1 MSYADEVFKQTALD
15 IINNGVSDEGQIV
28 RPHWEDGTPAH
39 TIKKFGVCNTFD
51 LQKEFPATTVR
62 PVALKSCLD
71 EILWIWQKHSNNV
84 GELHSRIWDS
94 WAISKTK
101 QEIVKVV
108 PRTHE
113 KYNELPKL
121 VPNSLKKDYKQE
133 DIHHSKNCGD
143 YIILEKDNTKRVVQF
158 IDTGTI
164 LNTTQSGVSLGSLKD
179 CFVRSVAN
187 VGYYGNY
194 KAQDILDYFGKY
206 FNRWVTTWENM
217 IRRGNGIY
225 SGGDWYKDIFVDT
238 DFHCC
243 EFFLRW
249 VMKNNQYKEKEKLGD
264 LQIDKDY
271 YGSNCYSS
279 DTCTLLTPE
288 QNSRLNC
295 KEWYEYKGKIF
306 FGKQDLANEVK
317 NFYRNALKPN
327 GYYNDYA
334 MDKFIELES
343 DNKELKIIPL
353 KNEDGSLNRF
363 PLEPEYT
370 IKKAYGAQFSK
381 KYKFPQ
387 GEMTQVDDVLW
398 QIKNTPMS
406 RRMQTSIYNYE
417 DLHDMPLYPC
427 FWGTMWDVDIE
438 NGLLNLTV
446 LSRSNDYLVAGMG
459 WNPCQYALLLM
470 MFAQV
475 TGYKPG
481 IMNVYINNCHIYDRH
496 IPIVKELMK
505 RPTYDA
511 PIVKLNP
518 DIKNFYDFTVN
529 DLIVE
534 NYQKNP
540 QVKDIPVAI

>member
-1 MSYADEVFKQTALD
+1 MSYADEVFKRTALD

-28 RPHWEDGTPAH
+28 RPHWEDGTPAY
-39 TIKKFGVCNTFD
+39 TVKKFGVCNTFD

-62 PVALKSCLD
+62 PVALKSCFD
-71 EILWIWQKHSNNV
+71 EILWIWQKQTSDVSKLN
-84 GELHSRIWDS
+84 SKIWDS
-94 WAISKTK
+94 W
-101 QEIVKVV
+101 
-108 PRTHE
+108 
-113 KYNELPKL
+113 
-121 VPNSLKKDYKQE
+121 KQE
-133 DIHHSKNCGD
+133 DG
-143 YIILEKDNTKRVVQF
+143 
-158 IDTGTI
+158 
-164 LNTTQSGVSLGSLKD
+164 
-179 CFVRSVAN
+179 
-187 VGYYGNY
+187 
-194 KAQDILDYFGKY
+194 
-206 FNRWVTTWENM
+206 
-217 IRRGNGIY
+217 
-225 SGGDWYKDIFVDT
+225 
-238 DFHCC
+238 
-243 EFFLRW
+243 
-249 VMKNNQYKEKEKLGD
+249 
-264 LQIDKDY
+264 
-271 YGSNCYSS
+271 
-279 DTCTLLTPE
+279 
-288 QNSRLNC
+288 
-295 KEWYEYKGKIF
+295 
-306 FGKQDLANEVK
+306 
-317 NFYRNALKPN
+317 
-327 GYYNDYA
+327 
-334 MDKFIELES
+334 
-343 DNKELKIIPL
+343 
-353 KNEDGSLNRF
+353 
-363 PLEPEYT
+363 T
-370 IKKAYGAQFSK
+370 IKKAYGYQFSK